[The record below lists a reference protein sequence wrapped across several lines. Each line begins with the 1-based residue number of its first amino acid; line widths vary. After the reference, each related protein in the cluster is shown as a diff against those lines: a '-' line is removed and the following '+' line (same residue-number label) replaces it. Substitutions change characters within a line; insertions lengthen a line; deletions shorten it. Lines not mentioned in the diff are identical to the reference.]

1 MKKRVLAVMMG
12 AVMTA
17 TVLTA
22 CGGDKRGEAAEPV
35 IQTTSTEEAA
45 PAEEAAPVEE
55 ETAAE
60 ETEQTEETATE
71 MVSDETFAQLQDNFE
86 LMSECYDQVLDLY
99 SDDEIKANADIEAA
113 MLLAADVIDQM
124 GEITQES
131 ITEEDAETLNDAMVD
146 ILEGLSDLVDGMI
159 IENGLDTEVVSD
171 ETFAELQENYTA
183 MTEAYNAVAEA
194 YNSDAVAAD
203 ADIEAAMN
211 EAAEIIEQMGELE
224 QETLTESDAED
235 LNEAML
241 GILEALE
248 IIVNAM
254 G

>member
-1 MKKRVLAVMMG
+1 MKKKFLSVTMA

-17 TVLTA
+17 VVLTA
-22 CGGDKRGEAAEPV
+22 CGADKGSGAAEPV

-45 PAEEAAPVEE
+45 PATEEEAPVEE
-55 ETAAE
+55 TAPAE
-60 ETEQTEETATE
+60 ETGTD
-71 MVSDETFAQLQDNFE
+71 MVSDETFAQLQENFG
-86 LMSECYDQVLDLY
+86 LMSDCYDQVLELY
-99 SDDEIKANADIEAA
+99 SSDDIQADADIEAA
-113 MLLAADVIDQM
+113 MLQAAELIDQM

-131 ITEEDAETLNDAMVD
+131 ITEEDAKTLNDAMVD
-146 ILEGLSDLVDGMI
+146 ILEGLSDLVDGMA
-159 IENGLDTEVVSD
+159 IEAVSD
-171 ETFAELQENYTA
+171 ETFAALQENYAA

-194 YNSDAVAAD
+194 YNSDEIAAD

-211 EAAEIIEQMGELE
+211 EAAAIIEEMGELE
-224 QETLTESDAED
+224 QQTLTESDAEN

-241 GILEALE
+241 NILEALE

>member
-17 TVLTA
+17 AVLTA

-99 SDDEIKANADIEAA
+99 SSDDIQADADIEDA
-113 MLLAADVIDQM
+113 MLQAAEVIDQM

-131 ITEEDAETLNDAMVD
+131 ITEEDAETLNQAMAD
-146 ILEGLSDLVDGMI
+146 ILDGLSALVDGMSI
-159 IENGLDTEVVSD
+159 EVVSD
-171 ETFAELQENYTA
+171 ETFATLQENYAA

-241 GILEALE
+241 NILEALE